1 MKRTIRLSE
10 SDLHRMISESV
21 KRILRE
27 HYMDY
32 PRNDEQLASTI
43 DDAKRFLRDYGNY
56 YENYPGPYVT
66 ITNGDSIEG
75 IARHTNY
82 MYNALKYQDCQDKEL
97 MGALKSF
104 LDYLDS
110 KETI

>member
-27 HYMDY
+27 HYKDY
-32 PRNDEQLASTI
+32 PRNDEQLAYTI
-43 DDAKRFLRDYGNY
+43 DDAKRFLRDYGSY

-75 IARHTNY
+75 VARYAND
-82 MYNALKYQDCQDKEL
+82 MYNALKYQNCQDEEL
-97 MGALKSF
+97 MGAMKSF
-104 LDYLDS
+104 LDYLYS
-110 KETI
+110 K